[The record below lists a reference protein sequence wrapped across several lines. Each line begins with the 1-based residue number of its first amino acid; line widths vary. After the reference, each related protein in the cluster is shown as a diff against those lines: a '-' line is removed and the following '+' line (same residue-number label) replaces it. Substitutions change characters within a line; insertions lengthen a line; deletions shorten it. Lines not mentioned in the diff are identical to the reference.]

1 MLFQIMKRKCAL
13 AGKAPNMNLTSK
25 WQFNLAV
32 TLATLVGTPY
42 LNAQSPAKP
51 NILVI
56 MGDTTPM

>member
-1 MLFQIMKRKCAL
+1 
-13 AGKAPNMNLTSK
+13 MNLTSK